1 MSSPR
6 PHHLMPRGFGGGI
19 LLLLVTT
26 TVIEAQS
33 MEEMGMKFI
42 STDIICNDI
51 LQQKCFWKKWYWMPN
66 IIYSTI
72 FTLHRNKLASY
83 LRAWWSTELIATQT
97 GNISDEASEEEFR
110 KWRWDCRHL
119 HLGTRCLA
127 LSGMVYQN
135 TMLYSHRVRVIYE

>member
-42 STDIICNDI
+42 STDIICNDM

-66 IIYSTI
+66 IIYYLYTSQEQTCK
-72 FTLHRNKLASY
+72 LPQSLVEHRAHCHTNWQHFWWGQWRGVSKVKVRLPTSAS
-83 LRAWWSTELIATQT
+83 RNQMPS
-97 GNISDEASEEEFR
+97 
-110 KWRWDCRHL
+110 
-119 HLGTRCLA
+119 

-135 TMLYSHRVRVIYE
+135 TMLYSHRARVILYK

>member
-42 STDIICNDI
+42 STDIICNDM
-51 LQQKCFWKKWYWMPN
+51 LQQKCIWKKVIMDAKYY
-66 IIYSTI
+66 ILSLH
-72 FTLHRNKLASY
+72 FTGTNLQATSELGGAPSSLPHKLATFLMRPVKRSFE
-83 LRAWWSTELIATQT
+83 SEGEIADIC
-97 GNISDEASEEEFR
+97 ISEPDA
-110 KWRWDCRHL
+110 
-119 HLGTRCLA
+119 
-127 LSGMVYQN
+127 
-135 TMLYSHRVRVIYE
+135 